1 MLDICMNQLLD
12 CVSLN
17 CALRWTIVL
26 LFVCGVVL
34 MTVKFAPGLIF
45 VYVYVSC
52 LLGSID
58 CVLCMTFLFF
68 GNGDFFI
75 IMDITWNT

>member
-34 MTVKFAPGLIF
+34 MAVKFAPGLIF

-58 CVLCMTFLFF
+58 CVLCMAFIYFLVMETFLLLW
-68 GNGDFFI
+68 I
-75 IMDITWNT
+75 